1 MVQPPSVAPPLTKTT
16 DEQEMYITILGNE
29 LYKAKTECNRL
40 SRTNKYMEETIRGLE
55 AAANEHAIAMQ
66 KALKMCANKVHEI
79 RELNMEFDAYR
90 AEVEQ
95 NNDPHQSSDGSR
107 EDGDDTSSRNDGDD
121 TDASEGRA
129 VRNAELQTET
139 GI

>member
-40 SRTNKYMEETIRGLE
+40 SRTNKYMGAEIRGLE
-55 AAANEHAIAMQ
+55 AAAKEHHVAME
-66 KALKMCANKVHEI
+66 KALSMCANKVHEI
-79 RELNMEFDAYR
+79 RELKRELDAFR
-90 AEVEQ
+90 AGVEQ
-95 NNDPHQSSDGSR
+95 ENDSHQSSDGAR
-107 EDGDDTSSRNDGDD
+107 EDGDDTSSRNDDDD